1 MQRRFDADR
10 PSPSAIVHGGLPPR
24 RRAIAVAMAA
34 VGLPLMTVAL
44 SGLRDTLGLAGIL
57 LIYLTFVV
65 AVATV
70 GGLWPAIVTGLA
82 AALLLNWFFTP
93 PLHTLAIDHAENLLA
108 IVVFVIVAATVSV
121 LVDREARA
129 RAEAAGAAELVEVN
143 ELRTAILA
151 AVSHD
156 LRTPLASIKA
166 SVSSLRQPDVL
177 WTAQET
183 GEFLATIEEEA
194 DRLNN
199 LVGNLLDMS
208 RIQTGSVAM
217 ERRPIGL
224 DEVVPKA
231 LASLPDG
238 GRGIEVDVPES
249 LPRVAADAALLERAI
264 ANVAANARSW
274 SPPGERVRILG
285 SSSAGRVELRVVDRG
300 PGIPAADR
308 SRVFEPFQRLG
319 DQPAGG
325 GDGVGLGLAVARGF
339 VEAMGGELVIEETP
353 GGGLTMVLAFEEA
366 A

>member
-1 MQRRFDADR
+1 
-10 PSPSAIVHGGLPPR
+10 VT
-24 RRAIAVAMAA
+24 AVAMGA
-34 VGLPLMTVAL
+34 VGLPALTVAL

-65 AVATV
+65 VVATV
-70 GGLWPAIVTGLA
+70 GGLWPAIATAVA
-82 AALLLNWFFTP
+82 AALVLNWFFTP
-93 PLHTLAIDHAENLLA
+93 PLHTLSIEHAENLLA
-108 IVVFVIVAATVSV
+108 IVVFVIVGATVSV

-129 RAEAAGAAELVEVN
+129 RAQAAGAAELAEVN

-166 SVSSLRQPDVL
+166 SVSSLRQPDVP
-177 WTAQET
+177 WSAQET
-183 GEFLATIEEEA
+183 AEFLATIEEEA

-217 ERRPIGL
+217 VRRPIGL

-238 GRGIEVDVPES
+238 GRGIEVDVPET
-249 LPRVAADAALLERAI
+249 LPRVEADAALLERAI

-274 SPPGERVRILG
+274 NPPGAPVRILG
-285 SSSAGRVELRVVDRG
+285 SSGGGRVELRVVDRG
-300 PGIPAADR
+300 PGIPVAERA
-308 SRVFEPFQRLG
+308 RVFEPFQRLG
-319 DQPAGG
+319 DRHAGES
-325 GDGVGLGLAVARGF
+325 DGVGLGLAVARGF
-339 VEAMGGELVIEETP
+339 VEAMGGDLAIEETP
-353 GGGLTMVLAFEEA
+353 GGGLTMVMGFEVA

>member
-10 PSPSAIVHGGLPPR
+10 PSPSAVVHGGLPPR
-24 RRAIAVAMAA
+24 RRAIAVVMAA

-166 SVSSLRQPDVL
+166 SVSSLRQPDVP
-177 WTAQET
+177 WNAQET

-274 SPPGERVRILG
+274 SPPGEPVRILG

-300 PGIPAADR
+300 PGIPAAER
-308 SRVFEPFQRLG
+308 TRVFEPFQRLG
-319 DQPAGG
+319 DRPAGG

-353 GGGLTMVLAFEEA
+353 GGGLTMVMAFEEA

>member
-1 MQRRFDADR
+1 
-10 PSPSAIVHGGLPPR
+10 
-24 RRAIAVAMAA
+24 
-34 VGLPLMTVAL
+34 MTVAL

-166 SVSSLRQPDVL
+166 SVSSLRQPDVP
-177 WTAQET
+177 WTAAGDRRVPRHDRGGGRPPEQPRRQPARHEPDPDGVGRHGAPPDRPGRGRAEGAREPARRRARHRGRRAGVAAARGGRRGAAGARDRERG
-183 GEFLATIEEEA
+183 GERA
-194 DRLNN
+194 
-199 LVGNLLDMS
+199 LVEPARTS
-208 RIQTGSVAM
+208 RCASSAR
-217 ERRPIGL
+217 RRP
-224 DEVVPKA
+224 A
-231 LASLPDG
+231 AWSCASSTG
-238 GRGIEVDVPES
+238 
-249 LPRVAADAALLERAI
+249 
-264 ANVAANARSW
+264 
-274 SPPGERVRILG
+274 
-285 SSSAGRVELRVVDRG
+285 G
-300 PGIPAADR
+300 PGIPAAER
-308 SRVFEPFQRLG
+308 TRVFEPFQRLG
-319 DQPAGG
+319 DRPAGG